1 MKNNSKVYS
10 MKKIVL
16 TIALLAS
23 SLSTNAQIGIVT
35 KKKTENIPAEM
46 WYTIQEKGRE
56 NQMYYTT
63 YDAEIAGE
71 VLRGVLDDMG
81 ILMDDVIGLDELGDP
96 YWGAYLGNG
105 YYCTVY
111 LHRDDEYQLY
121 TVTILAEEE

>member
-1 MKNNSKVYS
+1 

-23 SLSTNAQIGIVT
+23 SLSTNAQMGIVT
-35 KKKTENIPAEM
+35 LKKKTESVPAEM
-46 WYTIQEKGRE
+46 WYTINEKGRE

-105 YYCTVY
+105 YYCTAY
-111 LHRDDEYQLY
+111 LHRDDEYKLY

>member
-1 MKNNSKVYS
+1 
-10 MKKIVL
+10 MKKVIL
-16 TIALLAS
+16 TLALLAS
-23 SLSTNAQIGIVT
+23 SLANAQIGIVT